1 MQRMET
7 LDEGEGLKGTFH
19 FWDQKISGT
28 VENKTGYDLESCVI
42 AVPGYCALI
51 GDIKNGETITLDGI
65 EADSVR
71 EFGNWSAAED
81 LPEIEKNYLDG
92 VIYNH
97 MPNRSDNCL
106 FFGKLAGNDDTFQL
120 DSGYEAYG
128 ISYYYQE
135 VFVDMKEAGV
145 VYCPYA
151 QEYSGW
157 DGGNTVSFEMGPNS
171 GGISEEETE
180 VTYYLNGVFENNNIW
195 CLYGMYAKGVMQPD
209 SEGIYDPAFCRMR

>member
-1 MQRMET
+1 M
-7 LDEGEGLKGTFH
+7 
-19 FWDQKISGT
+19 
-28 VENKTGYDLESCVI
+28 I

-71 EFGNWSAAED
+71 DFGNWSAAED

-135 VFVDMKEAGV
+135 PFFRLLSRKPARR
-145 VYCPYA
+145 
-151 QEYSGW
+151 
-157 DGGNTVSFEMGPNS
+157 MGPRS
-171 GGISEEETE
+171 GISMESLSCTIFRRE
-180 VTYYLNGVFENNNIW
+180 
-195 CLYGMYAKGVMQPD
+195 
-209 SEGIYDPAFCRMR
+209 RMMKFPTGRSILRVIRRWRRSM

>member
-1 MQRMET
+1 M
-7 LDEGEGLKGTFH
+7 
-19 FWDQKISGT
+19 
-28 VENKTGYDLESCVI
+28 ENKTGYDLESCVI

-135 VFVDMKEAGV
+135 VSVDMKEAGV

-157 DGGNTVSFEMGPNS
+157 DGGNTVRNGTEFRRNLGRGNRSNVL
-171 GGISEEETE
+171 SER
-180 VTYYLNGVFENNNIW
+180 
-195 CLYGMYAKGVMQPD
+195 CL
-209 SEGIYDPAFCRMR
+209 